1 MKTPFGDTQPGKLS
15 RGEGGGISRA
25 YPDSVSRVKPPKT
38 TMPKT
43 LAALPSSQYATLLEL
58 VFGKVLDL
66 PSVVAAASATMAL
79 PALISSMMALFRSG
93 CVDFHLTDCRTE
105 GRDED
110 GGAETAVRIGE
121 LRHGLHA
128 NRRRESRGA
137 ALRSCGNAW
146 NTEAMT
152 AASGGEEGETQV
164 FMSLTL
170 AFQWFVGGARQAKNP
185 AYQGLT
191 GRKRRQ
197 TPTHFCITATA
208 SPDPRYSHGTQP
220 SHTRSLSYS
229 RSMPSLANH
238 VSVPK
243 RPIRQADQRV
253 PIVQLQ
259 TQIDRAQKSADDPTT
274 PLEDHGR
281 RRTTLDLMRS
291 EHAVRTDISRLFSES
306 AGSRPPSYV
315 SQPPSYGSRP
325 PSYITS
331 AGPLYLRASG
341 EAVPLPDHLYTRGLL
356 EGRHSDITIIAFGQ
370 RYPLHRLILDRAPF
384 FTMALSEPWLE
395 SRSKEVVLHP
405 EEIDTSITQTSFE
418 LAIRKLYG
426 VDISKEMDAE
436 AIGLFATGCWLEMQD
451 LIDSAIE
458 SILRQMAPET
468 LAYLIRLVTSN
479 YYGRSRMHAILESA
493 KAMLSRN
500 GWEMPIKYWDD
511 MPGDIIRELV
521 GSDGF
526 FVHSEWDRWVL
537 AKRLLDRRLRQAA
550 IDAGLMIRGQKPIPQ
565 APNSLR
571 LMAVRFDGV
580 YRQNALTTA
589 HSSSDAQ
596 ADWLALYTLPDV
608 ERLLVLLDEGIHYMH
623 MEYEQL
629 EFIKNAR
636 DVFGLPVMPERVI
649 SNALWQQLALRQRV
663 LNTDESAQEL
673 GLCQTPPPPEASNV
687 ATKSGSE
694 MTFKGKQIETAADP
708 DGDIESDSWDGNGK
722 PRKFWIPSSDC
733 NIVLG
738 NGADPVVTT
747 SNSFQRHASRLSA
760 SIQPEDAQ
768 WATDFASTPST
779 FTNPNTR
786 MDFAQRPIS
795 AGGGNAGQPKPIAY
809 TEFPPFRFSAEFPNP
824 RFLKE
829 KKRVYSRTVSYAGS
843 LWNIY
848 IQKVRSA
855 KNVQLGVYLH
865 RAKEREV
872 EEAVH
877 SSTLSQQN
885 NGSVDERI
893 GQLEREMLMRSDRRD
908 RRRSTRV
915 PFMDP
920 AAEEDTSGSGGDPDT
935 SLGSPGLRNPL
946 FPTNSLG
953 RHRTNHISSLPTRG
967 VSQWGFQN
975 PSSSV
980 PQNGEAIDPSS
991 FPHAPYCPSEHES
1004 DTSSDNDE
1012 SDAAAYANPSLAS
1025 RTQRKTRAVTP
1036 ALPPYVD
1043 ARPTI
1048 KTYFKIY
1055 SPSKGG
1061 RMLSIYESAPDRFNF
1076 SQSWGWKS
1084 STLMLDEI
1092 NLSGGAGGGGGDDT
1106 LADANPAAS
1115 KKTDGKLRFMVVIGN
1130 L

>member
-1 MKTPFGDTQPGKLS
+1 MDPDDQPPTGHGCSNLDHDAKPQTGGLS
-15 RGEGGGISRA
+15 RGETWPLGEGDG
-25 YPDSVSRVKPPKT
+25 
-38 TMPKT
+38 
-43 LAALPSSQYATLLEL
+43 
-58 VFGKVLDL
+58 
-66 PSVVAAASATMAL
+66 
-79 PALISSMMALFRSG
+79 
-93 CVDFHLTDCRTE
+93 TE
-105 GRDED
+105 G
-110 GGAETAVRIGE
+110 GAGSSSTPYV
-121 LRHGLHA
+121 
-128 NRRRESRGA
+128 
-137 ALRSCGNAW
+137 
-146 NTEAMT
+146 
-152 AASGGEEGETQV
+152 
-164 FMSLTL
+164 SL
-170 AFQWFVGGARQAKNP
+170 FSPNVP
-185 AYQGLT
+185 AIPPSAPSDLT
-191 GRKRRQ
+191 G
-197 TPTHFCITATA
+197 
-208 SPDPRYSHGTQP
+208 SPRAHVNHS
-220 SHTRSLSYS
+220 RSLSYS
-229 RSMPSLANH
+229 RSMPSLANYSSMTSRASRNH
-238 VSVPK
+238 ISDD
-243 RPIRQADQRV
+243 RP

-259 TQIDRAQKSADDPTT
+259 TQIDRAQKSADDPNT
-274 PLEDHGR
+274 PLEEPGR
-281 RRTTLDLMRS
+281 RRTTLDLMQT
-291 EHAVRTDISRLFSES
+291 EHSVRTDISRLFSES
-306 AGSRPPSYV
+306 AAMPGTRAPSYNNA
-315 SQPPSYGSRP
+315 
-325 PSYITS
+325 T
-331 AGPLYLRASG
+331 GPLYLRASG
-341 EAVPLPDHLYTRGLL
+341 EAIPLPDHLYTRGLL

-384 FTMALSEPWLE
+384 FTTALSEPWLE
-395 SRSKEVVLHP
+395 SQSKEVKLHP
-405 EEIDTSITQTSFE
+405 EEIDPSITQASFE

-426 VDISKEMDAE
+426 VDVSKESDAE

-479 YYGRSRMHAILESA
+479 YYGRSGDRILESA

-500 GWEMPIKYWDD
+500 GWEMPLKYWDD

-526 FVHSEWDRWVL
+526 FVDSEWDRWVL
-537 AKRLLDRRLRQAA
+537 SKRLLDRRLRQAA
-550 IDAGLMIRGQKPIPQ
+550 VEAGLIQRGQRPIPQ

-596 ADWLALYTLPDV
+596 ADWLALYTLPDI
-608 ERLLVLLDEGIHYMH
+608 ERILVLLDEGIHYIH

-629 EFIKNAR
+629 EFIRNAR

-673 GLCQTPPPPEASNV
+673 GLCQSTPDPEVANA
-687 ATKSGSE
+687 ATKTEGE
-694 MTFKGKQIETAADP
+694 LTNKGKQKASTNPVDE
-708 DGDIESDSWDGNGK
+708 GDIESDSWDGNGK

-760 SIQPEDAQ
+760 TIQPEDAQ

-779 FTNPNTR
+779 LTNPNTR

-855 KNVQLGVYLH
+855 KNIQLGVYLH

-872 EEAVH
+872 DEAGHV
-877 SSTLSQQN
+877 SSLSQQN

-908 RRRSTRV
+908 RRRGTRV

-920 AAEEDTSGSGGDPDT
+920 AAEEDTSGSGGDPDP
-935 SLGSPGLRNPL
+935 SLGSLGLRNPL
-946 FPTNSLG
+946 FSSSSLG
-953 RHRTNHISSLPTRG
+953 RHRSRLPTRG
-967 VSQWGFQN
+967 IPQWGFHNLASSPPQDGDGTDS
-975 PSSSV
+975 PSFANAQYS
-980 PQNGEAIDPSS
+980 
-991 FPHAPYCPSEHES
+991 PSEHES
-1004 DTSSDNDE
+1004 DTSDDNDE
-1012 SDAAAYANPSLAS
+1012 SDAAAYINPSLAS
-1025 RTQRKTRAVTP
+1025 KTQRKTRAAIP

-1043 ARPTI
+1043 GRPTI

-1092 NLSGGAGGGGGDDT
+1092 TISGGGDDT
-1106 LADANPAAS
+1106 LAGANPAAS